1 METYRANATLG
12 VGVVDL
18 IVASGTKQVDIESTL
33 ELEENLNLVSRLM
46 PLQSSH
52 VQSGATGSSS
62 TADKDEKNKDS
73 EEKEQEGQNQDTE
86 KNPNKDVQK
95 DENNPGKN
103 SDEVQ
108 DSDKE

>member
-1 METYRANATLG
+1 MEIYRANATLG

-52 VQSGATGSSS
+52 VQSGATGASS

-73 EEKEQEGQNQDTE
+73 EEKEQEGQNT
-86 KNPNKDVQK
+86 KDVQK